1 MSYTNT
7 TDGMEKLDGIC
18 MLLIAVGESLKNI
31 DKITGKTLLP
41 RYPEIDWKGAKGM
54 RDIISHHYFD
64 IDAEEIFWV
73 CENNLPPLAETMEKI
88 IADVTSG
95 QNTWWRLIISKGY
108 TPEDTLWGRP
118 ATCNSLEN
126 ELVTYWWTSPFL
138 TLDDLGG
145 GT

>member
-1 MSYTNT
+1 MSDNEMLMEVLLQTLDAIKRIIKRFEPVESASFFTDT

-95 QNTWWRLIISKGY
+95 QNT
-108 TPEDTLWGRP
+108 
-118 ATCNSLEN
+118 
-126 ELVTYWWTSPFL
+126 
-138 TLDDLGG
+138 
-145 GT
+145 